1 MKWKQVQF
9 PCEWILDVIKWLMN
23 WEFLPGRSAWKP
35 LCQALP
41 HKIGRN
47 LIVRVK
53 LTSSASEVTWDGSRQ
68 YDDWLLPGRV
78 PQKGG
83 GVSPEDFLL
92 CTGIECGGGSFRRC
106 VQYERPVRCLREDI
120 WTWWGLPNLAVLPV
134 YYMLHLYALCT
145 GVFKCVSFYF
155 THAAPLAYVVYSW
168 NTFKLPNFLFILS
181 LFWVRCG
188 PMTIQHFVWLE
199 TAYPAYLK
207 VVIHKGRYYHI
218 FTWWI
223 HREKRFQHSRSYEGS
238 TNYP

>member
-1 MKWKQVQF
+1 MNSWRSQVIDELRIFTWEERLETFVSSVAAQNWKE
-9 PCEWILDVIKWLMN
+9 PDRK
-23 WEFLPGRSAWKP
+23 
-35 LCQALP
+35 
-41 HKIGRN
+41 
-47 LIVRVK
+47 
-53 LTSSASEVTWDGSRQ
+53 SEVDQFGVWSHLRRFKTVW
-68 YDDWLLPGRV
+68 WLASPRTCT
-78 PQKGG
+78 PKRGG
-83 GVSPEDFLL
+83 SPEDFLL

-106 VQYERPVRCLREDI
+106 VQYERPVRCLREDF
-120 WTWWGLPNLAVLPV
+120 WTWWGLPNLAVLLV

-181 LFWVRCG
+181 LFWVRCS

>member
-1 MKWKQVQF
+1 MNSWWNQVIDELRIFTWEERLETFVSSVAAQNWKE
-9 PCEWILDVIKWLMN
+9 PYRK
-23 WEFLPGRSAWKP
+23 
-35 LCQALP
+35 
-41 HKIGRN
+41 
-47 LIVRVK
+47 
-53 LTSSASEVTWDGSRQ
+53 SEVDQFGVWSHLRRFKTVW
-68 YDDWLLPGRV
+68 WLASPRTCT
-78 PQKGG
+78 PRGG

-120 WTWWGLPNLAVLPV
+120 WTWWGLPNLAVLLV

-181 LFWVRCG
+181 LFWVRCS

-223 HREKRFQHSRSYEGS
+223 HREKRFQHSRSCEGS